1 MKLYNLLLFLHIL
14 HYLNIALQIII
25 DLQLLILQTTQIE
38 LTELQ
43 YTIQKNDPCFPILTE
58 RFITKYDLL
67 YNKKRNRT

>member
-25 DLQLLILQTTQIE
+25 DLQMLVLQTTQIE

-43 YTIQKNDPCFPILTE
+43 YTIQKKRSLFSNSYRTVH
-58 RFITKYDLL
+58 Y
-67 YNKKRNRT
+67 KKRSTI